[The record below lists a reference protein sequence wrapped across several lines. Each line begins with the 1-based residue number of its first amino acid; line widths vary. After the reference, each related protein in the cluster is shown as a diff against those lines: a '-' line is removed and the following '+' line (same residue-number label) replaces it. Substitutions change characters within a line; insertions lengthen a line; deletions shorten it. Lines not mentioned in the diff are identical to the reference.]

1 MSSPTSAKAPATP
14 PPPPRSTT
22 PPPGTVECKICKR
35 FFNSDRIEKHEVI
48 CEKTVTKKRKP
59 FDATK
64 HRVKGTDAE
73 KYITKKKPSSSVKST
88 KAAPEPPAKKSNWR
102 SKHEDFINAIRAA
115 KQVQAHL
122 AKGGKLSD
130 LPPPPPSENPDYI
143 QCPHCQRR
151 FNEAAA
157 SRHIPKCANM
167 LHNKPKP
174 GAQPKR
180 R

>member
-1 MSSPTSAKAPATP
+1 MSTLSATKTP
-14 PPPPRSTT
+14 PPQPPPRSST
-22 PPPGTVECKICKR
+22 PPPGTVECKTCKR
-35 FFNSDRIEKHEVI
+35 FFNNDRIEKHEII
-48 CEKTVTKKRKP
+48 CEKTLTKKRKP

-64 HRVKGTDAE
+64 HRVRGTEAE
-73 KYITKKKPSSSVKST
+73 KFLTKKKPQVTLAKKPVEVQSKKST
-88 KAAPEPPAKKSNWR
+88 WR

-115 KQVQAHL
+115 KEVQAHL

-174 GAQPKR
+174 GPPPQKR

>member
-1 MSSPTSAKAPATP
+1 MSTVAATKTP
-14 PPPPRSTT
+14 PTPPPRSST
-22 PPPGTVECKICKR
+22 PPPGTVECKTCKR
-35 FFNSDRIEKHEVI
+35 FFNEDRIEKHAVI

-64 HRVKGTDAE
+64 HRVQGTDAE
-73 KYITKKKPSSSVKST
+73 KYVNKKKSVALASAKSNKAAEAPPKKST
-88 KAAPEPPAKKSNWR
+88 WR
-102 SKHEDFINAIRAA
+102 TKHEDFINAIRAA
-115 KQVQAHL
+115 KEVQAHL

-130 LPPPPPSENPDYI
+130 LPPPPPSENPDYV

-157 SRHIPKCANM
+157 SRHIPKCADM
-167 LHNKPKP
+167 MHNKPKP
-174 GAQPKR
+174 GAPPKR